1 MNEASL
7 ARRTDQRSKQPL
19 RMEDILRKG
28 GTGLPVKHCV
38 TEILCMEVNIEK
50 RRNERFGVAYLEP
63 IIVIAKNLLPL
74 MPDYDFFC

>member
-1 MNEASL
+1 M
-7 ARRTDQRSKQPL
+7 
-19 RMEDILRKG
+19 M
-28 GTGLPVKHCV
+28 HCV
-38 TEILCMEVNIEK
+38 AEILCMEVNIEK